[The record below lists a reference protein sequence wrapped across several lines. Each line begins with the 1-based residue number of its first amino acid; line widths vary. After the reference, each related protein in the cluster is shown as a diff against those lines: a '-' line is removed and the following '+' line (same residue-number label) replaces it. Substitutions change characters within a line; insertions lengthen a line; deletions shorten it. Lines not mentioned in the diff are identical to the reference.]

1 MDFDAGQ
8 TPEKGSYP
16 TDMVLNYGP
25 LFSYNTLQT
34 PFSRRHR
41 MASAD
46 TVELSD
52 STFEDEVIKS
62 ETPVLVDFW
71 ASWCGPCRM
80 VAPVVE
86 DIAKSYAGRLKVGK
100 VNVDENQ
107 EITMKYGIRSI
118 PTLILF
124 KNGKAVDQIIGAV
137 PKSEIE
143 RVLKKTL

>member
-1 MDFDAGQ
+1 
-8 TPEKGSYP
+8 
-16 TDMVLNYGP
+16 
-25 LFSYNTLQT
+25 
-34 PFSRRHR
+34 

-52 STFEDEVIKS
+52 STFENEVIKS

-80 VAPVVE
+80 LAPVVE
-86 DIAKSYAGRLKVGK
+86 DIASSYAGRLKVGK

-124 KNGKAVDQIIGAV
+124 KDGKAVEQIIGAV

-143 RVLKKTL
+143 RVLKRAL